1 MITIP
6 TTTTPNSA
14 DIIDTTRLITVDEA
28 RDRLRISRWSIYQ
41 LINNRQ
47 LKTITIG
54 SRRLITPQDFE
65 EFLQNLRT

>member
-1 MITIP
+1 MTNTPTSTMPSTID
-6 TTTTPNSA
+6 A
-14 DIIDTTRLITVDEA
+14 LDTTRLITIDEA

-41 LINNRQ
+41 LINQRQ

-65 EFLQNLRT
+65 AFLQSRRT